1 MVYIKDNPINNFINY
16 FFSLNPYELTLIGN
30 ILGIIIAK
38 PLTLNQQNTLGNFLE
53 LIGQQILTIQA
64 QGSNL
69 APNFINTIDFN
80 HLLNEL
86 NFKFEYLEELIAYLK
101 TKRNK
106 N

>member
-80 HLLNEL
+80 HLLNEF

>member
-69 APNFINTIDFN
+69 APNFN
-80 HLLNEL
+80 LLPSTL
-86 NFKFEYLEELIAYLK
+86 VKIPSLVTSTLSI
-101 TKRNK
+101 
-106 N
+106 